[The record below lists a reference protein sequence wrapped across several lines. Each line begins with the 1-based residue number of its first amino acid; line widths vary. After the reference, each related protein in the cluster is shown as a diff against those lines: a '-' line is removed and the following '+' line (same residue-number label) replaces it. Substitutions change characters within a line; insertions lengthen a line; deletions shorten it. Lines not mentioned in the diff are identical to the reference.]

1 MAKTLNFNDVKLL
14 TLHIVL
20 KDEAKTNVHI
30 TAPTV
35 DLVERLQSD
44 LPSLQEKLKKGD
56 KESIKLM
63 YDLAADL
70 ISVNKDD
77 IKLNGEQLRNEYK
90 LDVVDLMVF
99 FGAYL
104 DFVAEIKN
112 AKN

>member
-1 MAKTLNFNDVKLL
+1 MAKTLDFNELRLL
-14 TLHIVL
+14 TLNIVL

-30 TAPTV
+30 TSPTV
-35 DLVERLQSD
+35 DLVERLQAD

-56 KESIKLM
+56 KESIELM

-70 ISVNKDD
+70 IS
-77 IKLNGEQLRNEYK
+77 LNREELKINGDQLRNTYK
-90 LDVVDLMVF
+90 LDIVDLMVF